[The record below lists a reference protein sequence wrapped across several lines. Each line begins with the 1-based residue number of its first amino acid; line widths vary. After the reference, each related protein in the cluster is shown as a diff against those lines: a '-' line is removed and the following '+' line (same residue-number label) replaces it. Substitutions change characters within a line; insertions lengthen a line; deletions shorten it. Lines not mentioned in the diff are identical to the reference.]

1 MKSSPVLAAR
11 GFTIALIVACLSG
24 LMGASVAHAQDQAA
38 IEKITDLNKKG
49 LDAYQDAD
57 FPKARAFLKQAL
69 DLCSSSGLD
78 NHAIAARTHIHM
90 GVVLMGGLNQKDLA
104 IKQFKRALE
113 IEPTIQVTK
122 NVDTPEVE
130 AVFKEAAEGGGGGD
144 SAPPPA
150 GGEGDAPEKA
160 SAPAPAAA
168 PANGIIH
175 VPVKKAS
182 PGAPIM
188 IAARVSNSDVAK
200 LVLSFKADGDDDYTS
215 KDLLKSGSHFSGQI
229 PAAATGGKKVSYYLE
244 AQDAEGTV
252 LASAGGSSRPLVVS
266 LGGKDCGDDE
276 DCDEGGGPAGPP
288 VFIGLLGG
296 LGVGY
301 TTGHSNLTGANKVI
315 NGFAPSSAFH
325 IAPEF
330 GYFIAADWRLSLQA
344 RIQFV
349 SGPTPLVDGSGT
361 HQPAKTGIAALAR
374 SSWFFGS
381 GGLRPYVTAQI
392 GGGQIRHV
400 VVFDKA
406 ARMCGA
412 SGDQKC
418 VHTVTAGPFLV
429 GGGGGLSIAF
439 TDNVGL
445 IVEINALLG
454 APKFTAHFDFNGG
467 LSLRF

>member
-11 GFTIALIVACLSG
+11 GFTIAFIVLCLSG
-24 LMGASVAHAQDQAA
+24 LMWASPAHAQDQAA
-38 IEKITDLNKKG
+38 IEKITDLNKKA

-57 FPKARAFLKQAL
+57 FPKARGFLKQAL
-69 DLCSSSGLD
+69 DLCTSAGLEQ
-78 NHAIAARTHIHM
+78 HAIAARTHIHM
-90 GVVLMGGLNQKDLA
+90 GVVLAGGLNQKDLA
-104 IKQFKRALE
+104 IKQFRRALE

-130 AVFKEAAEGGGGGD
+130 AVFKEAQESGGGGGSD
-144 SAPPPA
+144 SAPTGSGA
-150 GGEGDAPEKA
+150 DAPEKA
-160 SAPAPAAA
+160 SPPPAAAA
-168 PANGIIH
+168 PANGLLH
-175 VPVKKAS
+175 VPVRKGQ

-200 LVLSFKADGDDDYTS
+200 VVLAYKAGDDDYTT

-229 PAAATGGKKVSYYLE
+229 PASATSGRKVSYYLE
-244 AQDAEGTV
+244 AQDSEGTV
-252 LASAGGSSRPLVVS
+252 LASVGGEARPLVVS

-276 DCDEGGGPAGPP
+276 ECDEGGGPAGPP
-288 VFIGLLGG
+288 LFIGILGG
-296 LGVGY
+296 IGVGY
-301 TTGHSNLTGANKVI
+301 TTGHSDLTNANKVI

-330 GYFIAADWRLSLQA
+330 GYFISADWRLSLQA
-344 RIQFV
+344 RIQIV

-361 HQPAKTGIAALAR
+361 HQPAKIGIAALAR
-374 SSWFFGS
+374 SAWFFGS
-381 GGLRPYVTAQI
+381 GGLRPYATAAL

-412 SGDQKC
+412 NGDQKC
-418 VHTVTAGPFLV
+418 IDTVTAGPLLV
-429 GGGGGLSIAF
+429 GGGGGLSIAL

-445 IVEINALLG
+445 IVEVNALLG
-454 APKFTAHFDFNGG
+454 VPKFTAHFDFNGG

>member
-11 GFTIALIVACLSG
+11 GFTIAFIVLCLSG
-24 LMGASVAHAQDQAA
+24 LVGPSVAHAQDQGA
-38 IEKITDLNKKG
+38 IEKITELNKKA

-57 FPKARAFLKQAL
+57 FPKARTFLKQAL
-69 DLCSSSGLD
+69 DLCTSAGLD
-78 NHAIAARTHIHM
+78 SHAIAARTHIHM
-90 GVVLMGGLNQKDLA
+90 GVVLAGGFNQKDLA
-104 IKQFKRALE
+104 IKQFRRALE

-130 AVFKEAAEGGGGGD
+130 AVFKEAQDSAGAGGGD
-144 SAPPPA
+144 SAPPA
-150 GGEGDAPEKA
+150 GGSDAPAKS
-160 SAPAPAAA
+160 SAPPPTAPS
-168 PANGIIH
+168 NGLVH
-175 VPVKKAS
+175 VPVRKAQ

-188 IAARVSNSDVAK
+188 IAARVINSDVAK
-200 LVLSFKADGDDDYTS
+200 VVLSYKAGDDDDYTA
-215 KDLLKSGSHFSGQI
+215 KDMLKSGSHFSGQI
-229 PAAATGGKKVSYYLE
+229 PASATGGKKVSYYLE
-244 AQDAEGTV
+244 AQDSEGTV
-252 LASAGGSSRPLVVS
+252 LASAGGESRPLVVS

-276 DCDEGGGPAGPP
+276 DCDDSSGPAGPP

-296 LGVGY
+296 IGVGY
-301 TTGHSNLTGANKVI
+301 TTGHSDLTGANKVI

-330 GYFIAADWRLSLQA
+330 GYFVSADWRLSLQG

-361 HQPAKTGIAALAR
+361 HQPAKTAIAALAR

-381 GGLRPYVTAQI
+381 GGLRPYVTAQL

-418 VHTVTAGPFLV
+418 VDTVTAGPLLV
-429 GGGGGLSIAF
+429 GGGAGLAIAF
-439 TDNVGL
+439 NDNIGL
-445 IVEINALLG
+445 IVEMNALLG
-454 APKFTAHFDFNGG
+454 VPKFTAHFDFNGG